1 MRGEGRPFFAHGQP
15 AYHKA
20 SRSVGYTFPGA
31 KTGSGNSLLPSSR
44 SLVTVLAP
52 VLKAYLT
59 RPYAF
64 FGHSVGALVAFELAR
79 QLRRQYGLVP
89 AHMFVSAFRAPQIP
103 DPDPP
108 MHQLHDA
115 EFVEELAR
123 RYEGIPEAV
132 QQDAEL
138 MEVFRPILRADI
150 AMSETYRYLDEPLLG
165 CPISSFGGVQDP
177 STTLE
182 ELDAWRVQTS
192 GAFKLRMFP
201 GAHFFI
207 NTARDDL
214 LRAVAED
221 LECSL
226 GRVSSKFLPVGLS

>member
-1 MRGEGRPFFAHGQP
+1 MLTGVPDNSWVIRSGSNSQPRLRLFCFPYAGGGPSIFRTWSSYLPQSVELCRIHLPGRENRFRELPFAQLSP
-15 AYHKA
+15 
-20 SRSVGYTFPGA
+20 
-31 KTGSGNSLLPSSR
+31 
-44 SLVTVLAP
+44 LVRVLAP
-52 VLKAYLT
+52 VLKPYLNI
-59 RPYAF
+59 PCAF

-89 AHMFVSAFRAPQIP
+89 AHLFVSAFRAPQIP

-150 AMSETYRYLDEPLLG
+150 AMSETYRYTDETAAGLP
-165 CPISSFGGVQDP
+165 
-177 STTLE
+177 
-182 ELDAWRVQTS
+182 
-192 GAFKLRMFP
+192 
-201 GAHFFI
+201 HFFLWRPSGPQH
-207 NTARDDL
+207 N
-214 LRAVAED
+214 V
-221 LECSL
+221 
-226 GRVSSKFLPVGLS
+226 GRVGRVARSDHGRI